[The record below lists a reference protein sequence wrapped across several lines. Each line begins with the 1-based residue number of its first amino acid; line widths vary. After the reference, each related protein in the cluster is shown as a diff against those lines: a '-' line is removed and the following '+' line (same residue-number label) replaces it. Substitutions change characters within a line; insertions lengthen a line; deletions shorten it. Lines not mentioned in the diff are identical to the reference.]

1 MTSPQGRDTILGLG
15 RGEGGSRDNRDIL
28 GLGFGRGVGG
38 GRDDSDILG
47 IGRGEGGGLLAPT
60 LGLLAPAVGCPCYG
74 RGRLKKKQIRMLM
87 LHFIIMFYM
96 TMMTM
101 MIIVT
106 CAVACAGREEAPR
119 RPHLCAPNL
128 KKAN

>member
-15 RGEGGSRDNRDIL
+15 RGEGGSRDNRDI
-28 GLGFGRGVGG
+28 LGFGRGVGG